1 MRLET
6 SLQPRVKLSAAA
18 EIHRAR
24 RKMGVATLRTWR
36 TVGRMYSFN
45 TEAKNCHFVPF
56 SYAFIHSTNIPT
68 TAHSSLTTRVINK
81 VFSTEASSINMYID
95 WWGWFVSPED
105 MHNQSPQR
113 CSLPNWT
120 GWPQTVSAADQ
131 KADKTLT
138 YGSSSDFHKAGD
150 LPVGIKR
157 VKTICI
163 ILDAPCATFITLA
176 TSHGMV
182 YLSGNLQ
189 TPAFNFC
196 YGQQQQKTYCHQ
208 SDSGP
213 FSESTDTLHC
223 SISYWNILW
232 KKKKKVRKPRK
243 PRIHHRQR
251 QYFFKLFLLAFK
263 GDTSTVLPN

>member
-1 MRLET
+1 M
-6 SLQPRVKLSAAA
+6 
-18 EIHRAR
+18 
-24 RKMGVATLRTWR
+24 
-36 TVGRMYSFN
+36 
-45 TEAKNCHFVPF
+45 
-56 SYAFIHSTNIPT
+56 
-68 TAHSSLTTRVINK
+68 
-81 VFSTEASSINMYID
+81 
-95 WWGWFVSPED
+95 
-105 MHNQSPQR
+105 
-113 CSLPNWT
+113 
-120 GWPQTVSAADQ
+120 SAADQ

-182 YLSGNLQ
+182 YLSRNLQ